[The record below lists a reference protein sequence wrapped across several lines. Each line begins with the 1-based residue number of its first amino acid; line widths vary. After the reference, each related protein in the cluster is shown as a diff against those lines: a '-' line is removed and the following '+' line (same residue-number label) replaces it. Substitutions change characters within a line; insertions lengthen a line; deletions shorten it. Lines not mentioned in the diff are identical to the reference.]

1 MTYITIRESWKVKR
15 EQNTQSSL
23 CTLYDMKQ
31 AQYKQEFKSKS
42 CVLYSVNISLITTND
57 GIVKYNT
64 IIDLIKKS
72 TYQLSKNK
80 LVSAINATDD
90 NA

>member
-1 MTYITIRESWKVKR
+1 MTYITIREGWNVKR
-15 EQNTQSSL
+15 EQSKHSSL
-23 CTLYDMKQ
+23 FTLYDMKQ
-31 AQYKQEFKSKS
+31 AQSKHEFKSKS

-64 IIDLIKKS
+64 IIDFIKKS